1 MHRTAF
7 PAACLAALLAV
18 VLTGCGT
25 DPTTAARSG
34 GGPGDTI
41 QVDAG
46 DTACAVSRTTLSAG
60 PTVFAISNTGSSLT
74 EVYLYGAGDKIVAE
88 KENIGP
94 GISYELTAQLAPGSY
109 EVVCKPGMT
118 GDGIRTPVTVSAAAA
133 GLTVDPAAA
142 AAVTAYRTYVQG
154 QADAMV
160 GLATAFAAA
169 VKAGDVTKA
178 KALYAPSRRPWEAI
192 EPVAEAFGDLDP
204 KVDLREADLEPK
216 QQWTG
221 WHRIE
226 KALWVDGST
235 KNMGAVADQLVT
247 DVTDLQARVATADLS
262 VASIGNG
269 AKELLDEVA
278 TGKITGEEEAFSHTD
293 LDDVAANVAGAAKA
307 FEVLR
312 PLVEDPALLT
322 QLDAG
327 FAGVDKALAAYRTK
341 TGYVSYATVGPAQR
355 RQLAQVVDAL
365 GEPLSR
371 LTSAA
376 VG

>member
-1 MHRTAF
+1 MRRTAF

-25 DPTTAARSG
+25 DPTTAAGSG
-34 GGPGDTI
+34 GGSDTVR
-41 QVDAG
+41 VDAG
-46 DTACAVSRTTLSAG
+46 DTACAVSRTTLTAG
-60 PTVFAISNTGSSLT
+60 PNVFAINNTGSSLT

-94 GISYELTAQLAPGSY
+94 GITYELTAQLAPGSY

-118 GDGIRTPVTVSAAAA
+118 GDGIRTPVTVRAAAA
-133 GLTVDPAAA
+133 GLTVNPAAT
-142 AAVTAYRTYVQG
+142 AAVMAYRTYVQG
-154 QADAMV
+154 QVDAMV
-160 GLATAFAAA
+160 GLVTAFAVA
-169 VKAGDVTKA
+169 VKAGDVPKA
-178 KALYAPSRRPWEAI
+178 KTLYAPSRRPWEAI

-204 KVDLREADLEPK
+204 KVDLREADLEPG
-216 QQWTG
+216 QHWTG

-235 KNMGAVADQLVT
+235 KKMGAVADQLVV
-247 DVTDLQARVATADLS
+247 DVTDLQARVGTADLS

-307 FEVLR
+307 LEVLR
-312 PLVEDPALLT
+312 PLVEDPALLA

-327 FAGVDKALAAYRTK
+327 FAGVDQALAAYRTK

>member
-1 MHRTAF
+1 MHRTAY
-7 PAACLAALLAV
+7 PATCLAALLAV

-25 DPTTAARSG
+25 DPTTTARSG
-34 GGPGDTI
+34 GGSDTVR
-41 QVDAG
+41 VDAG

-60 PTVFAISNTGSSLT
+60 PNVFAISNTGSSLT

-94 GISYELTAQLAPGSY
+94 GITYELTAQLAPGSY

-118 GDGIRTPVTVSAAAA
+118 GDGIRTPVTVRAAAA
-133 GLTVDPAAA
+133 GLTVNPAAT
-142 AAVTAYRTYVQG
+142 AAVMAYRTYVQG

-160 GLATAFAAA
+160 ALATAFAAA

-178 KALYAPSRRPWEAI
+178 KTLYAPSRRPWEAI

-204 KVDLREADLEPK
+204 KVDLREADLEPG
-216 QQWTG
+216 QHWTG

-235 KNMGAVADQLVT
+235 KKMGAVADQLVV
-247 DVTDLQARVATADLS
+247 DVTDLQARVGTADLS

-307 FEVLR
+307 LEVLR
-312 PLVEDPALLT
+312 PLVEDSALLT

-327 FAGVDKALAAYRTK
+327 FAGVAKALAAYRTK
-341 TGYVSYATVGPAQR
+341 TGYVSYATVSPAQR